1 MGRGINI
8 RGREILEEEIV
19 IEVVE
24 IEILVGIE
32 F

>member
-1 MGRGINI
+1 MGREINI